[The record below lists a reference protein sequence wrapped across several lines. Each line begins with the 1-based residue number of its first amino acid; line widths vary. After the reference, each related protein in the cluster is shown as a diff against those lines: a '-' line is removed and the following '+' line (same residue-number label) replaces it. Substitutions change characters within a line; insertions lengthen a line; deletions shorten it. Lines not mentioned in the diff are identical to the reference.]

1 MDYKSTVEK
10 LGLSQPWEP
19 PHWQGWDHQ
28 LLARHEAIKSR
39 RFILSMDKGTGKTS
53 TVLSIF
59 EGPEIQKPPGFTV
72 LIFTTEKGMGA
83 YVRDIEKFPNHKGKV
98 ALIYGNKAQRTKAWQ
113 AAGKNSA
120 TRYFVCTYAG
130 FLSDS
135 GLRGDGEK
143 GTLSTAILPKW
154 VVDDSVDAV
163 VCDEF
168 HRVFRNRTSKIF
180 GLFKRLFKST
190 RYFIPMSGSAV
201 DRGPQDLWPALHLVD
216 QKFWSSYWNYV
227 GAFCEVEESGF
238 GKRIIGPRNE
248 AAWRRIV
255 RPYMF
260 HVTAD
265 QVHDMPPIF
274 RDALD
279 VTLPKWQKD
288 IHDNLRAAMFHE
300 FHEFNMDDD
309 NEDGGGG
316 GFIFAQNTMVKTYKS
331 RLALICPKVFSP
343 SFGYGQAIE
352 DVADNAEEG
361 GLSSYAMFTPFKDP
375 IPHLKEYL
383 ESRGGKVWVLQGGI
397 GLAVQEQRL
406 AEWRASLHTASVQC
420 PSIIISTIKYGESWE
435 IPETRHAYMLGYE
448 FSREDN
454 KQAESRLRRLISVGT
469 TFIHYVKCRHTYDD
483 ELLSRLIEHG
493 QNFER
498 LFRSWAEVKKILGG
512 NYD

>member
-10 LGLSQPWEP
+10 LGLTQLWDE

-28 LLARHEAIKSR
+28 LLARHEALKAK

-59 EGPEIQKPPGFTV
+59 EGPEIVKPPGFTV

-83 YVRDIEKFPNHKGKV
+83 YVRDIKKFPNHEDKI
-98 ALIYGNKAQRTKAWQ
+98 ALIYGNKAQRAKLWT
-113 AAGKNSA
+113 AAGKKS
-120 TRYFVCTYAG
+120 TVRYFVCTYAG

-135 GLRGDGEK
+135 GFRGNAEE
-143 GTLSTAILPKW
+143 GTLSSKSLPRW
-154 VVDDSVDAV
+154 ATDGSVDAV

-168 HRVFRNRTSKIF
+168 HRVFRSRTSKTF
-180 GLFKRLFKST
+180 LLFKQLFRYTK
-190 RYFIPMSGSAV
+190 YFIPMSGSAV
-201 DRGPQDLWPALHLVD
+201 DKGPQDLWACLHLVD

-227 GAFCEVEESGF
+227 GAFCEVEETGF
-238 GKRIIGPRNE
+238 GKQIIGPRNE
-248 AAWRRIV
+248 AAWRRVV

-274 RDALD
+274 RDTLD
-279 VTLPKWQKD
+279 VTLPAWQKD
-288 IHDNLRAAMFHE
+288 IHDNLRQAMFHE
-300 FHEFNMDDD
+300 YDL
-309 NEDGGGG
+309 EDADEGS

-331 RLALICPKVFSP
+331 RLALICPKVLSDTFSH
-343 SFGYGQAIE
+343 GQAIE
-352 DVADNAEEG
+352 DIADNAEEG
-361 GLSSYAMFTPFKDP
+361 GLRSYAIFTPFKDP
-375 IPHLKEYL
+375 IPHLKQYL
-383 ESRGGKVWVLQGGI
+383 EARGGRVWVLQGGI
-397 GLAVQEQRL
+397 GLDAQEQRL
-406 AEWRASLHTASVQC
+406 AAWRAALSTADVRS

-454 KQAESRLRRLISVGT
+454 KQAESRLRRLISEGT

-493 QNFER
+493 QSVER
-498 LFRSWAEVKKILGG
+498 LFRSWAEVKRIFGG
-512 NYD
+512 NYA